1 MPTITIKPPNH
12 PSQRFAVSP
21 NRETVTLGRSSK
33 SDIKISCE
41 SVSGNHATIRKLDEG
56 YVLRDLGSTNGTKL
70 DHQKVSEIH
79 LKDGQHIRLGD
90 VILTFEPDP
99 ECSNA
104 GDKSKEELP
113 PLREEAANKAEP
125 KSKPKADSAA
135 DEQADPDTEK
145 DPVVWGLSLMGSG
158 LIVVGFIVLIGMEA
172 IRAIPERGQNFII
185 GGISLMVAGLLCLGS
200 ILFVTGRLKLPRL
213 VFQFGD
219 DEEDEE
225 QNPAKTSKKRRGEK
239 RDEDMKSEAVS
250 EHSDEAQEGE
260 DLGKAPKSEQ

>member
-12 PSQRFAVSP
+12 PSQRFEVSP

-70 DHQKVSEIH
+70 DHQRVSEIH
-79 LKDGQHIRLGD
+79 LKGGQHIRLGD

-99 ECSNA
+99 ECSHA
-104 GDKSKEELP
+104 GDDSKEQLP
-113 PLREEAANKAEP
+113 PLREQTANKAEP
-125 KSKPKADSAA
+125 KSKPKADSLA
-135 DEQADPDTEK
+135 DKPTDPDTEK
-145 DPVVWGLSLMGSG
+145 DPVVWGLSLMGGG

-200 ILFVTGRLKLPRL
+200 ILFVTGRLKLPKL
-213 VFQFGD
+213 VFEFGD
-219 DEEDEE
+219 DDEGEE
-225 QNPAKTSKKRRGEK
+225 QNPAKTSKKRRGK
-239 RDEDMKSEAVS
+239 KHDEDMKSEAVS
-250 EHSDEAQEGE
+250 EDGDEAQEDE